1 MCPQRYVLQRLNLV
15 GPSPSRQPNAPSF
28 WHGALDLALPHVLTH
43 ATFVSP
49 TSVPRGPAC
58 RGAADVA
65 PSGPLRLMQ
74 RLRTWGLTLAWAA
87 VIVAVTAAPAST
99 LPSAPLLPGLDKLV
113 HAVLFGVLA
122 WLALSARA
130 RDHGI
135 RVPLWILV
143 VSLATF
149 AAADEGLQ
157 RLVPGRGAD
166 WMDWM
171 ADMAGVLIAVWLYA
185 MAPARRE
192 IVS

>member
-1 MCPQRYVLQRLNLV
+1 
-15 GPSPSRQPNAPSF
+15 
-28 WHGALDLALPHVLTH
+28 
-43 ATFVSP
+43 
-49 TSVPRGPAC
+49 
-58 RGAADVA
+58 
-65 PSGPLRLMQ
+65 MQ

-135 RVPLWILV
+135 RVPMWILI

>member
-1 MCPQRYVLQRLNLV
+1 
-15 GPSPSRQPNAPSF
+15 
-28 WHGALDLALPHVLTH
+28 
-43 ATFVSP
+43 
-49 TSVPRGPAC
+49 
-58 RGAADVA
+58 
-65 PSGPLRLMQ
+65 MQ

-99 LPSAPLLPGLDKLV
+99 LPSAPLLPGLDKFV

-122 WLALSARA
+122 WLALNARA
-130 RDHGI
+130 RDRDI
-135 RVPLWILV
+135 RVPMWILV

-171 ADMAGVLIAVWLYA
+171 ADMAGVLIALWLYA